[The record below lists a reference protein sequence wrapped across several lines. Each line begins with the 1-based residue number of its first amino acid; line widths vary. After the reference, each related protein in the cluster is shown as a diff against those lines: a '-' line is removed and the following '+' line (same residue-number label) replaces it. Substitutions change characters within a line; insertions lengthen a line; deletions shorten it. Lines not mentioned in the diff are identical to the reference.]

1 MSMASHELKTPVT
14 TIKML
19 VQILEEQYKYT
30 VDPILQEY
38 LRTIGQQVNQLTKL
52 VTDLLDV
59 SKIKADKFA
68 LEEKIIDFDQLVR
81 GTVKDCQ
88 LLSPHHTLSIEG
100 ETHMQVMGDANNI
113 SRIFINLITNG
124 IKYSPKGD
132 RIIAHLTHVSDEVR
146 VGIQDFGI
154 GISEENRLKIFER
167 FYQVGNERGQSFSGL
182 GIGLYI
188 SAGIATQ
195 HGGRIWVE
203 SAGANLG
210 STFFLAL
217 PIYTPTIDSPEQHI

>member
-1 MSMASHELKTPVT
+1 MKTAIVIGAT
-14 TIKML
+14 GL
-19 VQILEEQYKYT
+19 VGVNLVNKLNDAKEYGRVIL
-30 VDPILQEY
+30 
-38 LRTIGQQVNQLTKL
+38 L
-52 VTDLLDV
+52 VRRMTDLNHL
-59 SKIKADKFA
+59 K

-81 GTVKDCQ
+81 STVKDCQ